1 MTVTLHPARRYPL
14 RTLRLVLFVGLLGL
28 LLGRWLPPLTALA
41 LLAMLVL
48 NLSEHF
54 LPSRYRFDD
63 EGFEIRRGPWRQVY
77 SWAKF
82 KGYCA
87 DRNGILLSP
96 FSVRHSLEAFRGT
109 FLALERE
116 DKERLI
122 VWLSSRLKP
131 LP

>member
-1 MTVTLHPARRYPL
+1 LHPARRYPL
-14 RTLRLVLFVGLLGL
+14 RTLALLLFVGALGL
-28 LLGRWLPPLTALA
+28 LLGHLLPPLTALA
-41 LLAMLVL
+41 LLAMLVF

-63 EGFEIRRGPWRQVY
+63 EGFEVRRGPWRHAY
-77 SWAKF
+77 SWTKF
-82 KGYCA
+82 KGYCP

-109 FLALERE
+109 FLALERG

-122 VWLSSRLKP
+122 AWLSPRLKR